1 MSWGNNTHYKMIKK
15 KNKKLIKSE
24 RKLLVQNFKE
34 KDRIRKF
41 DTLYEEPDLSSW
53 DFVYYIKKYQ

>member
-1 MSWGNNTHYKMIKK
+1 MIKK
-15 KNKKLIKSE
+15 KNKKQIKRE

-41 DTLYEEPDLSSW
+41 EILIEEPDLSSW
-53 DFVYYIKKYQ
+53 DFVYYMKKYQ